1 MWPGDE
7 PRGLATKMVDES
19 KSAANAERVELV
31 RLTSQRRKDLIQKF
45 TAFASLI
52 ILIAVFAFT
61 SSAFF
66 SLNNGMT
73 VALQTTSIAFLG
85 VGVTVVIITGGIDL
99 SVGSV
104 LALSGTVAAL
114 LVKQGWPVFGAMT
127 AGVLVGMLCG
137 VFNGLVV
144 TRLKLAP
151 FIATLGMT
159 LIARGTALQL
169 TGAAPVS
176 QLGEAFGVLGNGSFF
191 RTLEKGANGLPHIV
205 FPGIP
210 YPVVLMVVVAVVVA
224 FILSSMPVG
233 RHIYA
238 VGSNEEAA
246 RLSGINVDLTKMFA
260 YALSGLLAGLTGIV
274 LMSRL
279 VTAQP
284 NEGIMYELD
293 AIAAAV
299 IGGASLMG
307 GVGTI
312 SGTMIGAF
320 VIGILRNGLNMNGVS
335 SFIQQIIIGCVVIGT
350 VYIDYL
356 RNRR

>member
-1 MWPGDE
+1 M
-7 PRGLATKMVDES
+7 
-19 KSAANAERVELV
+19 
-31 RLTSQRRKDLIQKF
+31 
-45 TAFASLI
+45 
-52 ILIAVFAFT
+52 
-61 SSAFF
+61 
-66 SLNNGMT
+66 
-73 VALQTTSIAFLG
+73 
-85 VGVTVVIITGGIDL
+85 
-99 SVGSV
+99 
-104 LALSGTVAAL
+104 
-114 LVKQGWPVFGAMT
+114 
-127 AGVLVGMLCG
+127 
-137 VFNGLVV
+137 
-144 TRLKLAP
+144 
-151 FIATLGMT
+151 
-159 LIARGTALQL
+159 
-169 TGAAPVS
+169 S

-191 RTLEKGANGLPHIV
+191 RTLEKGPNGLPHVV

-210 YPVVLMVVVAVVVA
+210 YPVVLLVLVAIVVA
-224 FILSSMPVG
+224 FILSQLPVG

-246 RLSGINVDLTKMFA
+246 RLSGINVERTKMFA
-260 YALSGLLAGLTGIV
+260 YGLSGALAGITGIV

-284 NEGIMYELD
+284 NEGIAYELD

-307 GVGTI
+307 GIGTI

-356 RNRR
+356 RNRK